1 MAKEKTPCPT
11 CHQLFTKVFRRYE
24 LKPCSPGDTIKF
36 LVKFPPKLSGIVDLQ
51 GAEKQPADAGK
62 SNTDNKYF
70 KKSDRRRWIM
80 YKDGAE
86 GKRNN
91 LKTDTR
97 PWILENV
104 KDKGKYKGK
113 AKPVD
118 NNMYYMVQF
127 DGKRMGDPLV
137 VYPIKS
143 WYEFESE
150 IQHKTLTTEEAENII
165 KSRKRN
171 DEGYSRWIVKESG
184 ENDKMEYVDGQH
196 ENDETRKQKQI
207 KIEDDSDHDEEEK
220 KSNPDENDLPKG
232 EDWEHEG
239 GFTDDNLSTSS
250 EDSESEGVPSDM
262 SDFENEKVTESGKE
276 MKNILKNERLA
287 VNDVHEPVEKAENND
302 ESNAVNEKDC
312 YDGKDKRK
320 ATKEDVEM
328 KDARNAEKPT
338 TEQKHRKRKAT
349 EVKLQES
356 EAHQPSKKAKDTSRG
371 KSQESEAQKK
381 ENEKPSLDMQL
392 REFLQEGKD
401 KEEMRSF
408 LRQNA
413 KGKCYQQL
421 A

>member
-220 KSNPDENDLPKG
+220 K
-232 EDWEHEG
+232 
-239 GFTDDNLSTSS
+239 
-250 EDSESEGVPSDM
+250 
-262 SDFENEKVTESGKE
+262 
-276 MKNILKNERLA
+276 I
-287 VNDVHEPVEKAENND
+287 
-302 ESNAVNEKDC
+302 
-312 YDGKDKRK
+312 
-320 ATKEDVEM
+320 
-328 KDARNAEKPT
+328 
-338 TEQKHRKRKAT
+338 
-349 EVKLQES
+349 
-356 EAHQPSKKAKDTSRG
+356 QP
-371 KSQESEAQKK
+371 
-381 ENEKPSLDMQL
+381 
-392 REFLQEGKD
+392 
-401 KEEMRSF
+401 
-408 LRQNA
+408 
-413 KGKCYQQL
+413 
-421 A
+421 